1 MSGYE
6 LLREAGHLALD
17 VTDRAVGALDCCSDL
32 VELLELV
39 LWLEVVVGE
48 DSGALLIQKVF
59 LDLLDGLVAGLC
71 DSADL
76 CNGGSGSLVD
86 GGGYELPLLVHS
98 GCPRVSLSVGR
109 VSEALERALGVE
121 AASLLVE
128 IIQQMPDDGMVDL
141 LLVFEGFPG

>member
-1 MSGYE
+1 MI
-6 LLREAGHLALD
+6 D
-17 VTDRAVGALDCCSDL
+17 
-32 VELLELV
+32 
-39 LWLEVVVGE
+39 WLEVVVRE
-48 DSGALLIQKVF
+48 DGWVVLVLEVVF
-59 LDLLDGLVAGLC
+59 DLLDGLVAGLC

-86 GGGYELPLLVHS
+86 RGGYELPLPVHS

-128 IIQQMPDDGMVDL
+128 IIQQMPDDCMVDL